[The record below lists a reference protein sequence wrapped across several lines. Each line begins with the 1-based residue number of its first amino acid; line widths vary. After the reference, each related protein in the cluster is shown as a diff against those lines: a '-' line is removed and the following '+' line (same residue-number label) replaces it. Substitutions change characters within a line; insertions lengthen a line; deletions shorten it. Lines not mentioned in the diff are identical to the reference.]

1 MDSKVKIY
9 LIFIYIIKQDIQ
21 VKIYLLFIYIIKQV
35 IHISIYV
42 AYSRPTA
49 EPIGLKFLWTLIG
62 DVGEGVL

>member
-9 LIFIYIIKQDIQ
+9 LIFMFIYIIKQD
-21 VKIYLLFIYIIKQV
+21 